1 MGLVSK
7 VLQRIK
13 AYRASGVKITL
24 GRNASFNR
32 IGLRMN
38 AGDWLSI
45 GDDSQVAASLRTD
58 RSPAAIEIGS
68 RTSIG
73 GSLIVA
79 AEKVT
84 IGDDVLISW
93 DVTIVDHDSHNL
105 DFALR
110 KDDPV
115 LWHAGKKDWTHV
127 TIAPV
132 TICDKVWIGLGVTIL
147 KGVTIGEGAV
157 VAARSVVTKSVPPW
171 TLVAGNPARPLKQLP
186 PYPRTTEVASIAPSL
201 RKGV

>member
-1 MGLVSK
+1 MGLLAK
-7 VLQRIK
+7 VLQRAR
-13 AYRASGVKITL
+13 AYRATGVKITL
-24 GRNASFNR
+24 GRRASFNR
-32 IGLRMN
+32 FGLRMN
-38 AGDWLSI
+38 PGDRLVV
-45 GDDSQVAASLRTD
+45 GDDSQVSASLRTD
-58 RSPAAIEIGS
+58 RSPATIEIGA

-79 AEKVT
+79 AEKVM

-110 KDDPV
+110 KDDAV
-115 LWHAGKKDWTHV
+115 QWHGGNKDWTHV
-127 TIAPV
+127 KIAPV
-132 TICDKVWIGLGVTIL
+132 TICDKAWIGLGVTIL

-171 TLVAGNPARPLKQLP
+171 TLVAGNPARVLRQLP
-186 PYPRTTEVASIAPSL
+186 PYPRTNGSSPGETE
-201 RKGV
+201 

>member
-1 MGLVSK
+1 MGLASK
-7 VLQRIK
+7 ILGRIRF
-13 AYRASGVKITL
+13 YRAKGVTVTI

-32 IGLRMN
+32 FGLRMN
-38 AGDWLSI
+38 PGDRLSI
-45 GDDSQVAASLRTD
+45 GDDTQVSASLRTD
-58 RSPAAIEIGS
+58 RSPATIEIGS

-79 AEKVT
+79 AERVS

-110 KDDPV
+110 KDDAV
-115 LWHAGKKDWTHV
+115 AWHAGKKDWSNV
-127 TIAPV
+127 AIAPV
-132 TICDKVWIGLGVTIL
+132 TICDKVWIGLGVTVL

-157 VAARSVVTKSVPPW
+157 VAACSVVTKSVPPW
-171 TLVAGNPARPLKQLP
+171 TLVAGNPARALKQLP
-186 PYPRTTEVASIAPSL
+186 PRP
-201 RKGV
+201 

>member
-1 MGLVSK
+1 VT
-7 VLQRIK
+7 I
-13 AYRASGVKITL
+13 

-32 IGLRMN
+32 FGLRMN
-38 AGDWLSI
+38 PGDRLSI
-45 GDDSQVAASLRTD
+45 GDDTQVSASLRTD
-58 RSPAAIEIGS
+58 RSPATIEIGA

-79 AEKVT
+79 AQRVS

-110 KDDPV
+110 KDDAV
-115 LWHAGKKDWTHV
+115 AWHAGKKDWSNV
-127 TIAPV
+127 AIAPV
-132 TICDKVWIGLGVTIL
+132 TICDKVWIGLGVTVL

-171 TLVAGNPARPLKQLP
+171 TLVAGNPARALKQLP
-186 PYPRTTEVASIAPSL
+186 PRP
-201 RKGV
+201 

>member
-1 MGLVSK
+1 MSLVSK
-7 VLQRIK
+7 ILQRIK
-13 AYRASGVKITL
+13 AYRASGVRITL
-24 GRNASFNR
+24 GHNASFNR

-38 AGDWLSI
+38 AGDRLSI
-45 GDDSQVAASLRTD
+45 GDDTQVSASLRTD

-93 DVTIVDHDSHNL
+93 DVTIVDHDSHSL

-115 LWHAGKKDWTHV
+115 QWHAGKKDWTHV

-132 TICDKVWIGLGVTIL
+132 TICDKAWIGLGVTIL

-186 PYPRTTEVASIAPSL
+186 PYPRTTETA
-201 RKGV
+201 

>member
-1 MGLVSK
+1 MALVSK
-7 VLQRIK
+7 IFQRIK
-13 AYRASGVKITL
+13 AYRARGVNITL

-32 IGLRMN
+32 LGLRMN
-38 AGDWLSI
+38 AGDQLLI
-45 GDDSQVAASLRTD
+45 GADTQVAASLRTD
-58 RSPAAIEIGS
+58 RSPATIEIGS

-110 KDDPV
+110 KDDAV
-115 LWHAGKKDWTHV
+115 QWHAGKKDWTDV
-127 TIAPV
+127 AIAPV
-132 TICDKVWIGLGVTIL
+132 TICDKAWIGLGVTIL

-157 VAARSVVTKSVPPW
+157 VAARSVVTRSVPPW
-171 TLVAGNPARPLKQLP
+171 TLVAGNPARPLRQLP
-186 PYPRTTEVASIAPSL
+186 PYPRTAETA
-201 RKGV
+201 